1 MKYNQT
7 TVSEF
12 ILLGFTDIPKLQL
25 LLFPVLFFSY
35 LLTIFGNAVIITIT
49 HLDLRLQTPMYLF
62 LRNFS
67 FVEIG
72 FTTAVIPQT
81 LAHLATGSKKISYV
95 GCMIQSFLYFQ
106 LGTTEFFLLAVM
118 SFDRYVAICNPLHY
132 PTIMNHRLCIC
143 LVLCS
148 WFGSFLLIIG
158 PSLLFLQLPMCDS
171 NILDHFF
178 CDNTP
183 LIKIL
188 CGDTRLLGFLGFI
201 TAVLSVLGTLTIT
214 VVSYVNIIKTIV
226 RIPSATGRQ
235 KAFSTCASHFVV
247 VSITYGS
254 CIFLYIKPTQNSKLE
269 LGKVVVILNTIVSP
283 LLNPF
288 IYSLR
293 NKQVQ
298 EALRDALQQL
308 TGIVRGLGKKN

>member
-7 TVSEF
+7 TVNEF
-12 ILLGFTDIPKLQL
+12 ILLGFTDIRKLQL
-25 LLFPVLFFSY
+25 LLFTVLLISY
-35 LLTIFGNAVIITIT
+35 LLTIVGNAVIIAIT
-49 HLDLRLQTPMYLF
+49 QLDLRLQTPMYLF
-62 LRNFS
+62 LRSFS
-67 FVEIG
+67 LVEMG
-72 FTTAVIPQT
+72 FTTAVIPQA

-118 SFDRYVAICNPLHY
+118 SFDRYVAICHPLRY
-132 PTIMNHRLCIC
+132 PTIMNYRLCLS
-143 LVLCS
+143 LVLWS
-148 WFGSFLLIIG
+148 WLGSFLLIIG
-158 PSLLFLQLPMCDS
+158 PFLLFLQLPMCDS
-171 NILDHFF
+171 NVLDHFF

-201 TAVLSVLGTLTIT
+201 TAVLSLLGTLAIT
-214 VVSYVNIIKTIV
+214 AVSYVNIIRTVV
-226 RIPSATGRQ
+226 RIPSATGRR

-254 CIFLYIKPTQNSKLE
+254 CIFLYIKPTQGSQLE
-269 LGKVVVILNTIVSP
+269 LGKGVAILNTIVSP

-293 NKQVQ
+293 NQQVQ
-298 EALRDALQQL
+298 EALRGALRQL
-308 TGIVRGLGKKN
+308 TDFVKGPGEN

>member
-1 MKYNQT
+1 MKLNQT
-7 TVSEF
+7 TFNEF
-12 ILLGFTDIPKLQL
+12 ILLGFTDIRKLQL
-25 LLFPVLFFSY
+25 LLFSILLFSY
-35 LLTIFGNAVIITIT
+35 LLTITGNAAIIIIT
-49 HLDLRLQTPMYLF
+49 HLDLRLQTPMYFF

-67 FVEIG
+67 FLEIG
-72 FTTAVIPQT
+72 FTTAVIPQA
-81 LAHLATGSKKISYV
+81 LVHLATGSKKMSYL

-118 SFDRYVAICNPLHY
+118 SFDRYVAICNPLRY
-132 PTIMNHRLCIC
+132 PAIMNNHVCIS

-148 WFGSFLLIIG
+148 WLGSFLLIIG
-158 PSLLFLQLPMCDS
+158 PVALFLQFPMCDS
-171 NILDHFF
+171 NVLDHFF

-183 LIKIL
+183 LNRLL
-188 CGDTRLLGFLGFI
+188 CGDTRLLRFLGFI
-201 TAVLSVLGTLTIT
+201 TAVLSLLGSLTIN

-235 KAFSTCASHFVV
+235 KAFSTCASHFIV

-254 CIFLYIKPTQNSKLE
+254 CIFLYIKPAQDSKLDP
-269 LGKVVVILNTIVSP
+269 GKVVAILNTVVSP

-293 NKQVQ
+293 NQQVQ
-298 EALRDALQQL
+298 DIFAETLEKID
-308 TGIVRGLGKKN
+308 I